1 MPSTNSKT
9 ILIVDDDPDF
19 LLQLELI
26 LQSSDYQVIKAGTRR
41 EAEEMISESLP
52 DALIADLMLEEQ
64 DDGFVLCY
72 WSKKHFPDMPVIIV
86 TGVAGETGI
95 EFEAITREERSWIKA
110 DILLAKPIRAEQILG
125 ELGKLLKDK
134 KEFKRS

>member
-1 MPSTNSKT
+1 MTKTNSKI

-26 LQSSDYQVIKAGTRR
+26 LKSSGYQTIKAESRR
-41 EAEEMISESLP
+41 EAEEVLSKRP
-52 DALIADLMLEEQ
+52 VDVLIADLMLEE
-64 DDGFVLCY
+64 DDGGFTLCY
-72 WSKKHFPDMPVIIV
+72 RAKKLFPDMPVIII

-110 DILLAKPIRAEQILG
+110 DALLAKPIRPEQILG
-125 ELGKLLKDK
+125 EMGKLLKGNA
-134 KEFKRS
+134 

>member
-1 MPSTNSKT
+1 MTQTNNRT

-26 LQSSDYQVIKAGTRR
+26 LESAGYRVIKAASRR
-41 EAEEMISESLP
+41 EAEEMIIERP
-52 DALIADLMLEEQ
+52 IDALIADLMLEED
-64 DDGFVLCY
+64 DDGFTLCY
-72 WSKKHFPDMPVIIV
+72 RVKKQFPDMPVIII

-110 DILLAKPIRAEQILG
+110 DVLLAKPIRSEQILG
-125 ELGKLLKDK
+125 ELGKLLKQGQK
-134 KEFKRS
+134 

>member
-1 MPSTNSKT
+1 MTQTNNKT

-26 LQSSDYQVIKAGTRR
+26 LKSSGYQIIKTGSRR
-41 EAEEMISESLP
+41 EAEKVIAERP
-52 DALIADLMLEEQ
+52 VDALIADLMLEED

-72 WSKKHFPDMPVIIV
+72 QAKKQFPEMPVIII

-110 DILLAKPIRAEQILG
+110 DVLLAKPVRAEQILG

-134 KEFKRS
+134 RI

>member
-1 MPSTNSKT
+1 MTQTNNKT

-26 LQSSDYQVIKAGTRR
+26 LKSSGYHVIKAASRS
-41 EAEEMISESLP
+41 EAEEMFSERP
-52 DALIADLMLEEQ
+52 IDALIADLMLEED

-72 WSKKHFPDMPVIIV
+72 QAKKQFPDIPVIII

-110 DILLAKPIRAEQILG
+110 DVLLAKPIRAEQILG

-134 KEFKRS
+134 RI

>member
-1 MPSTNSKT
+1 MTETNHKT

-26 LQSSDYQVIKAGTRR
+26 LQSSGYQVIKAASRR
-41 EAEEMISESLP
+41 EAEEMIIERP
-52 DALIADLMLEEQ
+52 IDALIADLMLEED
-64 DDGFVLCY
+64 DDGFTLCY
-72 WSKKHFPDMPVIIV
+72 RVKKQFPDMPVIII

-110 DILLAKPIRAEQILG
+110 DVLLAKPIRSEQILG
-125 ELGKLLKDK
+125 ELGKLLKQGQK
-134 KEFKRS
+134 

>member
-1 MPSTNSKT
+1 MVHTNRKT

-26 LQSSDYQVIKAGTRR
+26 LLSSGYQVIKAATRN
-41 EAEEMISESLP
+41 EAEILISESPP
-52 DALIADLMLEEQ
+52 DALIADLMLEEE

-72 WSKKHFPDMPVIIV
+72 WTKKHFPKMPVIIV

-110 DILLAKPIRAEQILG
+110 DILLAKPIRPEQILG
-125 ELGKLLKDK
+125 ELEKLLKDK
-134 KEFKRS
+134 A

>member
-1 MPSTNSKT
+1 MTQINSKT

-26 LQSSDYQVIKAGTRR
+26 LKSSGYRVIKAGTRS
-41 EAEEMISESLP
+41 EAEDIIRKSSP
-52 DALIADLMLEEQ
+52 DALITDLILEEE

-72 WSKKHFPDMPVIIV
+72 RAKQQFPDMPVIIV

-110 DILLAKPIRAEQILG
+110 DVLLAKPIRAEQVLG
-125 ELGKLLKDK
+125 ELRKLLKGG
-134 KEFKRS
+134 

>member
-1 MPSTNSKT
+1 MSSTNSKT

-26 LQSSDYQVIKAGTRR
+26 LKSSGYRVIQAGTRS
-41 EAEEMISESLP
+41 EAEEMISESSP
-52 DALIADLMLEEQ
+52 DALIADLMLEEE

-72 WSKKHFPDMPVIIV
+72 WSKKHYPDMPVIIV

-95 EFEAITREERSWIKA
+95 EFAAITREERSWIKA
-110 DILLAKPIRAEQILG
+110 DILLAKPIRPEQILG
-125 ELGKLLKDK
+125 ELGKLLN
-134 KEFKRS
+134 EG